1 MPNSGSVTLN
11 VFGFTGVGIDEVFSR
26 TDSSGTSSFLT
37 DALGST
43 LALADGSGTVQTR
56 HTYDPFGN
64 PSSTGA

>member
-26 TDSSGTSSFLT
+26 TNSSGTSSFLT

-43 LALADGSGTVQTR
+43 IALADASGTVQT
-56 HTYDPFGN
+56 N
-64 PSSTGA
+64 